1 MVPMVAKIVHCKPSL
16 WDRSCCNSVVPWS
29 LGDSLGQSNSV
40 IECDGGTGVWS
51 FLPSAGL
58 PTGLPET
65 FLEVHHSQRL
75 FFPNV
80 PSFPTLFSYVSDL
93 YRPLTVFTWLLLLSL
108 PFIFHKHYLPNFSC
122 TSSSILFCFPEDL
135 YWLRSWWIF
144 QELGTEGHVKT
155 IFPHVRTMCLFT
167 TMSYNKALM
176 RKKKYFM

>member
-16 WDRSCCNSVVPWS
+16 WDRSCCSSVVRWS

-80 PSFPTLFSYVSDL
+80 PSCPTLFSYVSDL

-135 YWLRSWWIF
+135 YLTPFLMNFSRARYG
-144 QELGTEGHVKT
+144 GTCENYLPTCKDDAPIH
-155 IFPHVRTMCLFT
+155 
-167 TMSYNKALM
+167 YNVLQ
-176 RKKKYFM
+176 